1 MIDEALQPKPSRE
14 GVGTLWGV
22 SVGPGAPDLITLRA
36 HRVLTTVPVV
46 AWPACKAGATSYA
59 WRIVNEYVDET
70 RQETLGLV
78 FPMNKD
84 WSTLVPTWEDSAH
97 KILAHLHAGRDVAF
111 ITTGDAML
119 YSTFLHVWEVI
130 REIDPDVS
138 VQVVPGVSSITAAS
152 SLTGVALG
160 QGDERVAIV
169 PATWHEDKLRTLIND
184 TDTVVLMKVAR
195 VLPRVIELLEE
206 TGRISQAVLVSRG
219 TAEQQ
224 IVTRDL
230 HRFKDRRLNYLTLVL
245 VARNRPFLERLR
257 SEAESDAR
265 FKKNR
270 QGTESQNQ

>member
-1 MIDEALQPKPSRE
+1 MIDEELKPKKSSN
-14 GVGTLWGV
+14 GMGTLWGI

-36 HRVLTTVPVV
+36 HRVLTTAPVI
-46 AWPACKAGATSYA
+46 AWPACKEGSTSYA
-59 WRIVNEYVDET
+59 WRIVRGYIDQSK
-70 RQETLGLV
+70 QETLGLV

-84 WSTLVPTWEDSAH
+84 WSTLVPIWRESAH
-97 KILAHLHAGRDVAF
+97 KILAHLRAGKDVAF

-130 REIDPDVS
+130 REIAPDVA

-169 PATWHEDKLRTLIND
+169 PATWHEDKLRALISD

-206 TGRISQAVLVSRG
+206 TGRISEAVLVSRG

-230 HRFKDRRLNYLTLVL
+230 HRFKERRLNYLTLVL
-245 VARNRPFLERLR
+245 IARNRPFLERLR
-257 SEAESDAR
+257 SESASDSR

-270 QGTESQNQ
+270 QGDENQNP